1 MEFAGDPEA
10 VARDEDTV
18 EDDRDAAG
26 VMRDALGLERR
37 LAGAAP
43 EVARLAAAE
52 AHRRDGLVRAHDD
65 DAELELEDLVER
77 RPREIG
83 PHHLVADRRREERPL
98 KTHRM
103 VVDQPQ
109 PLEHEHARPCR
120 ELQRLRDAPV
130 GRGEPRP
137 QEPRRD
143 VLALGREIPGEAA
156 QLENVVVDR
165 GRGDERPETVAAR
178 DEVLALEELERLPQ
192 RHERDAEALRELAL
206 VVEPRARRERAAADP
221 FAQRLGDA
229 VVAWDPTDALRVR
242 RDTAHRTSVFYNS

>member
-18 EDDRDAAG
+18 EDDRGAAG

-52 AHRRDGLVRAHDD
+52 AHRR
-65 DAELELEDLVER
+65 
-77 RPREIG
+77 
-83 PHHLVADRRREERPL
+83 
-98 KTHRM
+98 
-103 VVDQPQ
+103 
-109 PLEHEHARPCR
+109 
-120 ELQRLRDAPV
+120 
-130 GRGEPRP
+130 
-137 QEPRRD
+137 
-143 VLALGREIPGEAA
+143 EAA
-156 QLENVVVDR
+156 QLEKVVVDR

-178 DEVLALEELERLPQ
+178 DEVLALEELERLAQ
-192 RHERDAEALRELAL
+192 RHERHGEALRELAL
-206 VVEPRARRERAAADP
+206 IVEPGAGRERAAPDP

-242 RDTAHRTSVFYNS
+242 GDTVHRASVF